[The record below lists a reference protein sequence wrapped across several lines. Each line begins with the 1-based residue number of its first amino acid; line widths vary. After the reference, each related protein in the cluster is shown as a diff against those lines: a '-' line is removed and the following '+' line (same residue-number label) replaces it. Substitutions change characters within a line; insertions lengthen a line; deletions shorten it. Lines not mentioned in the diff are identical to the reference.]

1 MPHKLG
7 RAIHLNSVAQ
17 LHGIARQGG
26 GLRIDAMTRF
36 LDLVSA
42 PELRRTNAEAVLRDL
57 REAEGKLLR
66 VTLSPPCSQMSVD

>member
-1 MPHKLG
+1 
-7 RAIHLNSVAQ
+7 
-17 LHGIARQGG
+17 
-26 GLRIDAMTRF
+26 MTRF